1 MGDVSL
7 PPLDVQNFVAS
18 IPTKSAVSH
27 ASVQKPFNQ
36 LDICISIVSNSRLL
50 SESLILLLQNH
61 WLMNV
66 VNSGSG
72 DVNIASTSMSP
83 TNHLVLL
90 DSGIGHNAVLTHI
103 RKWRSLQP
111 PPYIVVIELKN
122 DPDLIVDCIEAG
134 AHGYAL
140 QSALSIE
147 VIQVIEQVYQGVARC
162 SPEITA
168 KLFARLTQLKAVQ
181 QFREKPVLTSRELE
195 VVYYVAKYYSDRD
208 IATKLF
214 IEVRTVKHHVH
225 NILQKLNVKH
235 RRDAA
240 QLAID
245 NGWLNLTS

>member
-7 PPLDVQNFVAS
+7 PPLDVQNFAL
-18 IPTKSAVSH
+18 IPKRSAVSH
-27 ASVQKPFNQ
+27 ASVQKSFNQ
-36 LDICISIVSNSRLL
+36 IDICISIVSNSHLL
-50 SESLILLLQNH
+50 REALTLLLQNH
-61 WLMNV
+61 WSIDV
-66 VNSGSG
+66 VNSSPGDADIAFTSIGS
-72 DVNIASTSMSP
+72 I
-83 TNHLVLL
+83 NHLVLL
-90 DSGIGHNAVLTHI
+90 DSGIGHNVVLARI
-103 RKWRSLQP
+103 RKWRSLQSS
-111 PPYIVVIELKN
+111 PYIVVIELKN

-140 QSALSIE
+140 QSALSVE
-147 VIQVIEQVYQGVARC
+147 VIQVIEQVYQGVAQC

-168 KLFARLTQLKAVQ
+168 KLFARLTQSKDVQ
-181 QFREKPVLTSRELE
+181 QFREKPVLTCRELE

-208 IATKLF
+208 IATELF